1 MIALAD
7 EVHNSPVSL
16 SDLDVFLSQAR
27 QLGSAQTTAK
37 QDSNHSDVSDAA

>member
-1 MIALAD
+1 MIAIAHKVYD
-7 EVHNSPVSL
+7 GPVSL

-37 QDSNHSDVSDAA
+37 KNRNHRDVSNAA